1 MGLIR
6 FIKRKIEEW
15 RANKRFTAQNCLN
28 RQRELKSREEKR
40 KIDQDQRDLEDAI
53 SEIEN
58 RIRFVITQSYKQ
70 NTVIFQVNDGQEEMF
85 MKIKDHFI
93 SNGFNAFF
101 QKMDNL
107 PVEALVISWM

>member
-1 MGLIR
+1 MNFIR
-6 FIKRKIEEW
+6 ERIEAW
-15 RANKRFTAQNCLN
+15 RQRRAFTAQNCIN
-28 RQRELKSREEKR
+28 RQRELQAREER
-40 KIDQDQRDLEDAI
+40 REVEEAQRRLDSAI

-58 RIRFVITQSYKQ
+58 LISFKVNQSYKQ
-70 NTVIFQVNDGQEEMF
+70 HYAIFQVNDGEEEMF
-85 MKIKDHFI
+85 QKIKEHFV